1 MVFVL
6 MFVGWLLFFWREGRG
21 RVVER
26 LLIIVQPVEK
36 VLTSELLEI
45 FLERKLTC
53 FWCSFVKRRSEWP
66 GNKGDHAKIQ
76 NYMHGYPTLIENIIF
91 YDRNL

>member
-6 MFVGWLLFFWREGRG
+6 MFVGWLLFFWTEGRG

-53 FWCSFVKRRSEWP
+53 FWCSFVKRRSE
-66 GNKGDHAKIQ
+66 
-76 NYMHGYPTLIENIIF
+76 
-91 YDRNL
+91 